1 MKFGKPSFPIRIL
14 MQTLSVVLCLLLVLC
29 LLCTAVV
36 LNLKVLTSSGN
47 LQTLFTALTTDT
59 SSQPSAQAPVAS
71 AGYLVNLSSSSPS
84 GDLDIPSDALT
95 DSGLLTGYIY
105 DIIQGTMGE
114 GADVTYDQ
122 VQSFIDQ
129 STIMDFASEKTSSY
143 IQDTLSGQSS
153 TTITTDELMGLF
165 EENQA
170 LMEAHFNITVDDEM
184 KANLKSQIQKV
195 VEKDDLNGTL
205 RQQINNAMNTPI
217 AGTEMTVHQLLVA
230 IGQLTQAKVIVTMIL
245 LCLVLVIGLMAL
257 NLYNLPMGLTWS
269 GIGCLSA
276 GLLLS
281 VPLMVLGS
289 ADALSQSLPQAAISL
304 IPVVISA
311 ISPVH
316 YCIAGLGLVM
326 IVGSIVWRILAPKN
340 K

>member
-14 MQTLSVVLCLLLVLC
+14 IQTLSVVLCLLLVLC

-36 LNLKVLTSSGN
+36 LDLKVLTSSGN

-59 SSQPSAQAPVAS
+59 ASQPSVQAPVAGS
-71 AGYLVNLSSSSPS
+71 GYLVKLSSSSLS
-84 GDLDIPSDALT
+84 GDLDIPGDALT
-95 DSGLLTGYIY
+95 DSGLLTDYIY
-105 DIIQGTMGE
+105 DIIQGTVGE
-114 GADVTYDQ
+114 DSEVTYDQ

-143 IQDTLSGQSS
+143 IQDALNGQSS
-153 TTITTDELMGLF
+153 TTITTDELMDLF

-170 LMEAHFNITVDDEM
+170 LMEEHFNITVDDEM
-184 KANLKSQIQKV
+184 KANLESQIQKV
-195 VEKDDLNGTL
+195 VEEDDLNGAL
-205 RQQINNAMNTPI
+205 RQQIDNAMSTPI
-217 AGTEMTVHQLLVA
+217 AGTDLTAQQLLEA
-230 IGQLTQAKVIVTMIL
+230 IGQLTQAKVIVAMIG

-257 NLYNLPMGLTWS
+257 NLYNLPMGLSWS
-269 GIGCLSA
+269 GIGCLGA

-289 ADALSQSLPQAAISL
+289 SDMLSQSLPQTAASL
-304 IPVVISA
+304 VPVVISA

-316 YCIAGLGLVM
+316 YSIACLGLVM
-326 IVGSIVWRILAPKN
+326 IVSSVVWRILAPK